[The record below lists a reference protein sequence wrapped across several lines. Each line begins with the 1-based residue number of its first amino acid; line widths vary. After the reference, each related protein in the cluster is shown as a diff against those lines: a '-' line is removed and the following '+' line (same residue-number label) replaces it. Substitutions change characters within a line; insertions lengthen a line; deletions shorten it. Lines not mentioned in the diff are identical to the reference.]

1 MFAVCSC
8 CKEAH
13 ADDHA
18 KLLEDFKALLRE
30 QKASV
35 SLGGCGWVQGLRA

>member
-1 MFAVCSC
+1 MCAVVQ
-8 CKEAH
+8 EAH

-35 SLGGCGWVQGLRA
+35 GFSGRG

>member
-1 MFAVCSC
+1 V
-8 CKEAH
+8 H